1 MIVCP
6 AQNVAVT
13 DCRKAIGISQQLR
26 VLILGIVANM
36 SQFLCPRCDD
46 RAKVFSH
53 GGARQAAEA
62 MGVPFLGE
70 VPLNVAIREG
80 GDSGRPIAATEPD
93 SSLAAIYRE
102 VAGAVAQQISIAGQ
116 EAVVIN

>member
-1 MIVCP
+1 
-6 AQNVAVT
+6 
-13 DCRKAIGISQQLR
+13 
-26 VLILGIVANM
+26 M
-36 SQFLCPRCDD
+36 SYFLCPRYDE
-46 RAKVFSH
+46 RTEIFSH

-80 GDSGRPIAATEPD
+80 GDSGKPVTAIQPD
-93 SSLAAIYRE
+93 SPLAAVYRE

-116 EAVVIN
+116 DDIVIN